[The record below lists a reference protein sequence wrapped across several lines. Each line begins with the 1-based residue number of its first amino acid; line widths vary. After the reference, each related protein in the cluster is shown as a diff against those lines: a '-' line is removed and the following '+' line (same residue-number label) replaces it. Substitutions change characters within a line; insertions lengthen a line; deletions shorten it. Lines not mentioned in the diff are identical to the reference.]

1 MDVSSLPFNKWL
13 GLTANEGTVQ
23 VSPSAEHLN
32 HLGTVHATVLF
43 GVAEAA
49 SGHWLVRRF
58 PELADGHLAVLR
70 TAQLKYRRPGT
81 TGPPLVGSASCD
93 EANAQQFAQTLLTR
107 HRSTLEISAV
117 VKQNDLE
124 LITAR
129 FVWFASTATGA

>member
-13 GLTANEGTVQ
+13 GLTANDGTVQ
-23 VSPSAEHLN
+23 VSPNAKHLN
-32 HLGTVHATVLF
+32 HVGTVHATVLF

-58 PELADGHLAVLR
+58 PELADGHLVVLR

-93 EANAQQFAQTLLTR
+93 EMKAERFSQTLLTR
-107 HRSTLEISAV
+107 RRSTLEISAV
-117 VKQNDLE
+117 VKQDDQE
-124 LITAR
+124 LMTAT
-129 FVWFASTATGA
+129 FVWFASGLAGT